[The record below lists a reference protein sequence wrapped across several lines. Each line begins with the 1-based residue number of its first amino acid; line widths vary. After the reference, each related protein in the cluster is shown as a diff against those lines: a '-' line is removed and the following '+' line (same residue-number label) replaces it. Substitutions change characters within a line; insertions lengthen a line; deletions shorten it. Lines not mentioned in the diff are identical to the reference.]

1 MGFPFES
8 ATWDVVE
15 GAMYM
20 GVGGGFFMVPAMLYI
35 LGMSAK
41 VVVGT
46 SLAALLGLGALA
58 RRALRRR

>member
-20 GVGGGFFMVPAMLYI
+20 GAGGGFPGFYTFV
-35 LGMSAK
+35 
-41 VVVGT
+41 
-46 SLAALLGLGALA
+46 AAVICIFVLWKGNAA
-58 RRALRRR
+58 EQERYQAVEK

>member
-20 GVGGGFFMVPAMLYI
+20 GAGGGFPGFYTLV
-35 LGMSAK
+35 
-41 VVVGT
+41 
-46 SLAALLGLGALA
+46 AAVICIFVLWKGNAA
-58 RRALRRR
+58 EQERYQAVEK